1 MDTPRERVS
10 ALRFKIVI
18 SFLVFLILGMNVS
31 NYFII
36 ILFVIILYAGIYMR
50 TIKCPKCGKPVLYN
64 PVNVFGIEIP
74 IWTGTVPKNC
84 SNCSEKS

>member
-1 MDTPRERVS
+1 MDTPREKVS
-10 ALRFKIVI
+10 ALRFQIAICFVIV
-18 SFLVFLILGMNVS
+18 LILGINVS
-31 NYFII
+31 KYFIV
-36 ILFVIILYAGIYMR
+36 ILFIFMLYAGIYMR

-84 SNCSEKS
+84 SKCSEKL